1 MTDIDLIANLDKAT
15 GLPEVDHRSPAQR
28 WLGAM
33 HHGPEQHG
41 TAHLHLTPPPPFG
54 QVGADPTKN
63 PTKAAPTAAQQKK
76 EQNNMSNKHNRD
88 LFEASKLNNQTIER
102 LLLQHGFPAE
112 IEGTWVHAKMH
123 HYDLFFNI
131 TDHIPL
137 VDLAGAIGLRQGIS
151 LKKSLRFLNHLNNAT
166 PLVRFTFGEAIT
178 PCDDEIDLTD
188 LWGNVALPI
197 RAGFSSKQFIEALDL
212 LFRGLDY
219 AQAAAVEAG
228 FVEAPHVGWPCCC
241 EQREGVGHGL

>member
-1 MTDIDLIANLDKAT
+1 MTDIDALTHRHPFT
-15 GLPEVDHRSPAQR
+15 GNPMFDARLAPER
-28 WLGAM
+28 WLDALR
-33 HHGPEQHG
+33 HGPEHHARHAFPLLP
-41 TAHLHLTPPPPFG
+41 TNFG
-54 QVGADPTKN
+54 LVGADPTKN

-88 LFEASKLNNQTIER
+88 LFEASRLNNQTIER

-166 PLVRFTFGEAIT
+166 ALVRFTLGEAIT

-228 FVEAPHVGWPCCC
+228 LAEAPRATWQCGCEHEEVVGY
-241 EQREGVGHGL
+241 GL